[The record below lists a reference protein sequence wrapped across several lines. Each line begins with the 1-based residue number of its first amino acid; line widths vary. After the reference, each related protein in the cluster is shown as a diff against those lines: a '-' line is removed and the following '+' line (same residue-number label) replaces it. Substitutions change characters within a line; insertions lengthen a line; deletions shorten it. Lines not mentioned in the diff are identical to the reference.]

1 MNGNEQGTA
10 LLYIPSRATPVS
22 QKSVS
27 MSEIKALRQ
36 EILDQV
42 AKFYTLAHADRPF
55 TPGET
60 KIHFA
65 GRVYDAHEM
74 VNMVDAVLDFW
85 LTLGR
90 FADEFTARLAEF
102 LGIEHVLPVNSG
114 SSANLVAAET
124 LLSQEMGTRRL
135 HPGDQVIVP
144 AVSFPTTISP
154 LVRGGLIPVFVD
166 CDLGTYNL
174 NLDAV
179 EAAITDRT
187 RAVLFAHT
195 LGNPVNMSRLTKI
208 ARRHDLF
215 VVEDICDA
223 LGSRWDGQ
231 LVGTFGDLATLSFYP
246 AHHITMGEGG
256 AVVTNSAKMAKIA
269 RSIRDWGR
277 ACWCTHKD
285 TGPNGAC
292 GHRFDYKVSGIP
304 GTYDHKYL
312 YSNIGYNLKPTDIQ
326 TSMGVAQ
333 LEKLPDFIAARK
345 RNFQQLYEG
354 LKLYEAHLILPSWDP
369 RADVSW
375 FAFPMTVRD
384 EAPFSRRELL
394 EWLEAARIE
403 TRLLFAGNI
412 TRQPAYCNMPHRVV
426 GELINADL
434 VMRGTF
440 FVGVYPGLDDRR
452 IDYILQTFAEF
463 FGRF

>member
-1 MNGNEQGTA
+1 MTQT
-10 LLYIPSRATPVS
+10 
-22 QKSVS
+22 
-27 MSEIKALRQ
+27 EILRR
-36 EILDQV
+36 EILDRV
-42 AKFYTLAHADRPF
+42 AGFYALAHAERPF

-65 GRVYDAHEM
+65 GRVYDAREL

-90 FADEFTARLAEF
+90 FADEFVTRLAEF
-102 LGIEHVLPVNSG
+102 LGVEHALLVNSG
-114 SSANLVAAET
+114 SSANLVVIET
-124 LLSQEMGTRRL
+124 LLSREMNGRL
-135 HPGDQVIVP
+135 HPGDEVIVP
-144 AVSFPTTISP
+144 AVSFPTTIAP
-154 LVRGGLIPVFVD
+154 LVRGGLVPAFVD
-166 CDLGTYNL
+166 CDLGTYNP

-179 EAAITDRT
+179 EAAVTDRT
-187 RAVLFAHT
+187 RAVVFAHT
-195 LGNPVNMSRLTKI
+195 LANPVNMTRLMDI

-231 LVGTFGDLATLSFYP
+231 LVGTFGHLATLSFYP
-246 AHHITMGEGG
+246 AHHITLGEGG
-256 AVVTNSAKMAKIA
+256 AVITNSARLARIA

-277 ACWCTHKD
+277 ACWCTAQD

-292 GHRFDYKVSGIP
+292 GHRFDYKVPGVP

-326 TSMGVAQ
+326 AALGVAQ

-345 RNFQQLYEG
+345 RNFQRLYDG
-354 LKLYEAHLILPSWDP
+354 LKLYEEHLILPTWDP

-375 FAFPMTVRD
+375 FAFPVTVRD
-384 EAPFSRRELL
+384 EAPFRRRELL
-394 EWLEAARIE
+394 QWLEAARIE

-412 TRQPAYCNMPHRVV
+412 TRQPAYRDITYRTV
-426 GELINADL
+426 GELTNADL
-434 VMRGTF
+434 VMRGAF
-440 FVGVYPGLDDRR
+440 FVGVYPGLDEPRL
-452 IDYILQTFAEF
+452 DYMLQTFGAF
-463 FGRF
+463 FARL